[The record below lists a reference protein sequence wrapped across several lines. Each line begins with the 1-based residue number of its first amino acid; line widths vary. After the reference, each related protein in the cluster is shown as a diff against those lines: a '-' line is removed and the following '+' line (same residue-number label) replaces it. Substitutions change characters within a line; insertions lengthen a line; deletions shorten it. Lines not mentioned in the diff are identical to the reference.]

1 MRFGRPRIPLTASFD
16 LTPMIDV
23 VLLLIIFF
31 TLTSQFARTQQ
42 RPMDLP
48 REKGEKQPADKPA
61 SLVID
66 LDQDGKLSILGQES
80 DLPSV
85 TRMVESE
92 VLRVG
97 DGLDLVV
104 RAHRE
109 CSAGHLNR
117 LAAALAGVNVRNWK
131 LATANEGGNEAPA
144 AAGTGGA
151 GG

>member
-1 MRFGRPRIPLTASFD
+1 MRFGRPRIPLHASFD

-48 REKGEKQPADKPA
+48 REKGEKAPSDKPT

-66 LDQDGKLSILGQES
+66 LDKDGTLSVLGMTT
-80 DLPSV
+80 DLPRL
-85 TRMVESE
+85 TRMVEGE

-97 DGLDLVV
+97 EGLDVTV

-109 CSAGHLNR
+109 CPAAQLNK
-117 LAAALAGVNVRNWK
+117 LANALVGVNVRNWK
-131 LATANEGGNEAPA
+131 LATSAEEGS
-144 AAGTGGA
+144 GGK
-151 GG
+151 G

>member
-1 MRFGRPRIPLTASFD
+1 MRFGRSRRPQTASFD

-48 REKGEKQPADKPA
+48 REKGEKAASDKPA

-66 LDQDGKLSILGQES
+66 MDKDGKLSVLGMDS
-80 DLPSV
+80 DLASV
-85 TRMVESE
+85 TRMVQGE

-97 DGLDLVV
+97 EGLDLVV

-109 CSAGHLNR
+109 CPAGHLNR
-117 LAAALAGVNVRNWK
+117 LAESLAGVDVRNWK
-131 LATANEGGNEAPA
+131 LATAEESSAGAPPSK
-144 AAGTGGA
+144 GA
-151 GG
+151 